1 MGATSCRLP
10 PSLGFL
16 PRKHVPSVLP
26 FVKPTVSKP
35 NVSTQN
41 NPDAKT
47 TNAHSSRVL
56 NKVNPQHS
64 LYTDLDL
71 HSASSVGKGTTKDG
85 RDPFSPGWVWDRE
98 RSARTA
104 WYSYQGGVAL
114 SRDETRIRTAS

>member
-1 MGATSCRLP
+1 MATNSLADTTLYARQQPPNGPRSVKSPPVYGFMGATSCRLP

-85 RDPFSPGWVWDRE
+85 RDPFS
-98 RSARTA
+98 
-104 WYSYQGGVAL
+104 
-114 SRDETRIRTAS
+114 